1 MKKVLI
7 FTCIGGGGHISA
19 SNALEAYLK
28 NDYTVEQL
36 DIFADPI
43 GHIDPLYWITFK
55 KYNGELLYNFFMRH
69 RLFWAINLLFYMG
82 CFFFWLNEKRIIRNL
97 IKTIQKHK
105 PDIIVSVI
113 PIINHCCVIAA
124 DACNVPFILSP
135 TDFDGTTFVRRMGS
149 TDTKP
154 FTIALSFDHPLINK
168 PLYEQKISPHHI
180 ATTGFILR
188 PSFFHKPDVS
198 AIKAEFA
205 VPDNAPVIT
214 LMMGAIGSKTL
225 VPFVKILT
233 QLKQRAH
240 FIICVGK
247 NEQLK
252 EQINA
257 LSFPPSI
264 TYTLVGFTEKV
275 AQLLQISDIFITKS
289 GSVSVC
295 EGLYT
300 NTPMLLDATSTVL
313 RWEKLNHELLE
324 SLGGG
329 ISFKSYKHLFTE
341 ITHLLENPDQ
351 LRLMRRNLEN
361 LDKKNGAQEIKNLI
375 NLKLLN
381 RA

>member
-28 NDYTVEQL
+28 NDYNVEQL

-43 GHIDPLYWITFK
+43 GHIDPLYWLTFK

-124 DACNVPFILSP
+124 EACNVPFILSP

-149 TDTKP
+149 INAKP
-154 FTIALSFDHPLINK
+154 FTIALSFDHPLIKK
-168 PLYEQKISPHHI
+168 PLHDEKVSAAHI
-180 ATTGFILR
+180 TTTGFILR
-188 PSFFHKPDVS
+188 PSFFALMDKS
-198 AIKAEFA
+198 AIRAEFM
-205 VPDNAPVIT
+205 VPEGVPVVT

-225 VPFVKILT
+225 VPFVKILAN
-233 QLKQRAH
+233 LKQRAH
-240 FIICVGK
+240 LIICVGK

-252 EQINA
+252 EQISA
-257 LSFPPSI
+257 LSFSNNI
-264 TYTLVGFTEKV
+264 TYTLVGFTDKI
-275 AQLLQISDIFITKS
+275 APLLQITDIFITKS

-313 RWEKLNHELLE
+313 RWEKLNHGFLE
-324 SLGGG
+324 SIGGG
-329 ISFKSYKHLFTE
+329 ISFKSYKQLFADVSR
-341 ITHLLENPDQ
+341 LLSSPHD
-351 LRLMRRNLEN
+351 LAAMRHNLEK
-361 LDKKNGAQEIKNLI
+361 LDKKNGAEEIKKLI
-375 NLKLLN
+375 ARQLLSKS
-381 RA
+381 